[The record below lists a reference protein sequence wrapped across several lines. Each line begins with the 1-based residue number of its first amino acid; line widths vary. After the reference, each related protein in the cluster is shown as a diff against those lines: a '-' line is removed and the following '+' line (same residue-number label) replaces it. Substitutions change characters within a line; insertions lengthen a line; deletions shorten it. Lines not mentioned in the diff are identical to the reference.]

1 MSCFF
6 EFPCNKPTNKLKSM
20 FTKHKDQLDS
30 LDRHN
35 VVYMIPCQDC
45 DKVYIGETSK
55 TIKSRITEH
64 KNAIKRQDPRSLPA
78 THVAN
83 NDHRFDWTKTTILNH
98 ADTRQAREFKEAWHS
113 LENLAIN
120 RHLDIPAAYQQLQQR
135 QNSSRG
141 SKATNRKAEQNQPI
155 NVEQNQPIINQISQP
170 IRHSLRLP
178 NQTHIK
184 TSHPEQSHTT

>member
-1 MSCFF
+1 
-6 EFPCNKPTNKLKSM
+6 M
-20 FTKHKDQLDS
+20 FTQRKDQLDS

-78 THVAN
+78 THVTN

-98 ADTRQAREFKEAWHS
+98 ADTRHARKFKEAWHS

-120 RHLDIPAAYQQLQQR
+120 RHIDIPAAYQQLPQH
-135 QNSSRG
+135 QNISRG
-141 SKATNRKAEQNQPI
+141 SKATNRNAEQNQPI
-155 NVEQNQPIINQISQP
+155 NDQTSQP
-170 IRHSLRLP
+170 IRHSLRLR
-178 NQTHIK
+178 N
-184 TSHPEQSHTT
+184 